1 MLTNRKFEL
10 IYTHWYFRKND
21 TFKLGSSLV
30 EKRVCSEL
38 NSSTVHWYVT
48 IDPLEQPRKRKSLN
62 WGHTAKRL
70 VSPAQ
75 PGLAQP
81 CPALPR
87 PSPVPLSSGLP
98 KNLPFYDF
106 ILMAI
111 LEKDLWQQ
119 IISQSLLANFM
130 VCSLTIA
137 FNDQEHS
144 ADSAPQKHPSFR
156 TRPQSKYPVLHW
168 ETL

>member
-1 MLTNRKFEL
+1 MVK
-10 IYTHWYFRKND
+10 
-21 TFKLGSSLV
+21 
-30 EKRVCSEL
+30 KRVCSEL
-38 NSSTVHWYVT
+38 NSCTVHWYVT

-75 PGLAQP
+75 PGLAQPCPALPSP

-156 TRPQSKYPVLHW
+156 TRHRQSPYI
-168 ETL
+168 

>member
-1 MLTNRKFEL
+1 MSRLTL
-10 IYTHWYFRKND
+10 
-21 TFKLGSSLV
+21 
-30 EKRVCSEL
+30 L
-38 NSSTVHWYVT
+38 NSQ
-48 IDPLEQPRKRKSLN
+48 EREK
-62 WGHTAKRL
+62 
-70 VSPAQ
+70 VSIEGTQQNGWSARPS
-75 PGLAQP
+75 
-81 CPALPR
+81 PALPR
-87 PSPVPLSSGLP
+87 LSPVPLSSGLP

-168 ETL
+168 QTHGLRTPNEGINQRYLKNWADVADKICCHHT

>member
-1 MLTNRKFEL
+1 MSRLTL
-10 IYTHWYFRKND
+10 
-21 TFKLGSSLV
+21 
-30 EKRVCSEL
+30 L
-38 NSSTVHWYVT
+38 NSQ
-48 IDPLEQPRKRKSLN
+48 EREK
-62 WGHTAKRL
+62 
-70 VSPAQ
+70 VSIEGTQQNGWSARPS
-75 PGLAQP
+75 
-81 CPALPR
+81 PALPR
-87 PSPVPLSSGLP
+87 LSPVPLSSGLP

-156 TRPQSKYPVLHW
+156 TRLQSKYPVLHW
-168 ETL
+168 ETHGLRTPNEGINQRYLKIWADVADKICFSRT

>member
-1 MLTNRKFEL
+1 MSTNRKFGF
-10 IYTHWYFRKND
+10 IFTHWHFRK
-21 TFKLGSSLV
+21 KILLSLAPLWWRKGYV
-30 EKRVCSEL
+30 LNWIAALCIGMSRLTLL
-38 NSSTVHWYVT
+38 NSQ
-48 IDPLEQPRKRKSLN
+48 EREK
-62 WGHTAKRL
+62 
-70 VSPAQ
+70 VSIEGTQQNGWSARPS
-75 PGLAQP
+75 
-81 CPALPR
+81 PALPR
-87 PSPVPLSSGLP
+87 LCPVPLSSGLP

-156 TRPQSKYPVLHW
+156 TRLQSKYPVLHW
-168 ETL
+168 ETLQ